1 MKKSRKRFCY
11 ILIILLCIY
20 STIICWAEPFD
31 IDAKA
36 AILIDASTGEIL
48 YEKNIHEELP
58 PASITKI
65 MTMLLTMEALDT
77 NQISLDDEVIISERA
92 ASMGGTQLYVEPGE
106 VKTVE
111 DLIKGITI
119 RSANDA
125 SVAIAEH
132 IAGTEE
138 LFVEKM
144 NTRAKELGMNN
155 THFMNS
161 NGLPAEGH
169 LMSTYDIAIMS
180 RELLKFPE
188 IQKWLTTWIDIV
200 EVGKNTKSTQ
210 ELVNTNKLVRSYEG
224 ITGIKTGST
233 SEAKYCLSASATRGN
248 NSFIAVVMAAPTS
261 TVRFSEATK
270 LLDYAFNNFDTIK
283 VVEKGANM
291 GSILVEKG
299 EKSKLNIT
307 IDEDLNILVKKGEKS
322 NVDKE
327 INIPSSVKAP
337 IVKGEKIGEII
348 INLDGQQ
355 KKKVELISAETIKK
369 ASVVNILERMFKDMV
384 GIEK

>member
-20 STIICWAEPFD
+20 STIICWAESFD